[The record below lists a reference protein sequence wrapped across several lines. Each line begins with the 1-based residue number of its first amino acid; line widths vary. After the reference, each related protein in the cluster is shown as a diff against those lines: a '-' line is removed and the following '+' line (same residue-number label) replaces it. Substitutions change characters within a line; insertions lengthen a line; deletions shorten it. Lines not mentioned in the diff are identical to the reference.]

1 MNFNEYYYKKAA
13 EVLDQRR
20 MQNRSLETRRHSEI
34 VNKMPEYAKLEDLIA
49 DTSRKLI
56 ILMLQNKED
65 PEEKLSIMEKGN
77 LAIQDE
83 MNRMLVS
90 AGYPVDYLDRI
101 YTCPICKDR
110 GTVNGKWCECFRK
123 IMLSISAEELNSVSP
138 LKLSSFDS
146 FSLEHYSP
154 EVDVKLGTSHRTIM
168 KHNLDYCKKYVQ
180 DFSTDSCGILMNGGT
195 GLGKTHLS
203 LAIANGVIEKGY
215 TVIYGSVPELLR
227 SAERENFRKEDDTIM
242 QSLSM
247 CDLLILDD
255 LGAEMDK
262 ALYTSLLYE
271 IINGRMSR
279 GLPLIVNS
287 NLSAGELQ
295 TRYSDRI
302 WSRLFSLEV
311 LMFVGQDIRMKLKK

>member
-1 MNFNEYYYKKAA
+1 
-13 EVLDQRR
+13 
-20 MQNRSLETRRHSEI
+20 
-34 VNKMPEYAKLEDLIA
+34 
-49 DTSRKLI
+49 
-56 ILMLQNKED
+56 
-65 PEEKLSIMEKGN
+65 
-77 LAIQDE
+77 
-83 MNRMLVS
+83 
-90 AGYPVDYLDRI
+90 
-101 YTCPICKDR
+101 
-110 GTVNGKWCECFRK
+110 
-123 IMLSISAEELNSVSP
+123 
-138 LKLSSFDS
+138 
-146 FSLEHYSP
+146 
-154 EVDVKLGTSHRTIM
+154 
-168 KHNLDYCKKYVQ
+168 
-180 DFSTDSCGILMNGGT
+180 
-195 GLGKTHLS
+195 
-203 LAIANGVIEKGY
+203 
-215 TVIYGSVPELLR
+215 
-227 SAERENFRKEDDTIM
+227 M

>member
-1 MNFNEYYYKKAA
+1 MNFSEYYYKKAA
-13 EVLDQRR
+13 EALDQRR
-20 MQNRSLETRRHSEI
+20 MYNRSLEIRRHSEI
-34 VNKMPEYAKLEDLIA
+34 VSLIPEYARLEELIS

-56 ILMLQNKED
+56 MLMLQNKED
-65 PEEKLSIMEKGN
+65 PEDKLEKMEKGN
-77 LAIQDE
+77 LAIQAE
-83 MNRMLVS
+83 MDRMLVG
-90 AGYPVDYLDRI
+90 AGYPADYLDRI
-101 YTCPICKDR
+101 YTCPVCKDV
-110 GTVNGKWCECFRK
+110 GSINGKWCECFRRE
-123 IMLSISAEELNSVSP
+123 MLRISAEELNSVSP
-138 LKLSSFDS
+138 LKLSSFES
-146 FSLEHYSP
+146 FSLDHYSP

-168 KHNLDYCKKYVQ
+168 KHNLEYCKKYVSE
-180 DFSTDSCGILMNGGT
+180 FTTDSCGIFMNGGT

-203 LAIANGVIEKGY
+203 LAIANGVLKRGY
-215 TVIYGSVPELLR
+215 TVIYGSAPELLR

-262 ALYTSLLYE
+262 PLYTSLLYE

-302 WSRLFSLEV
+302 CSRLFSLEM
-311 LMFVGQDIRMKLKK
+311 LMFAGQDIRMKLKK